1 MKPYFDYVDKV
12 LNGEI
17 IVGNYIK
24 LACNRFREDLKRKDL
39 EFRESKVDLA
49 IEFISTLKHF
59 TGKHSGTPFVLEPWQ
74 QFIVAN
80 IIGWY

>member
-17 IVGNYIK
+17 VVGNYIK
-24 LACNRFREDLKRKDL
+24 LACKRFREDLKRKDL

-59 TGKHSGTPFVLEPWQ
+59 TGTHSGMPFVLEP
-74 QFIVAN
+74 
-80 IIGWY
+80 